1 MLESETPSCHVTQA
15 ESESSIQ
22 GLLDPGVSRG
32 DGVEY
37 RDYFVAVPLK
47 RDVITH
53 DRLWKGLVVVLLGVR
68 GIAAAAA
75 G

>member
-1 MLESETPSCHVTQA
+1 MSLRRNRNPAFKGFWIPASAEVTVLN
-15 ESESSIQ
+15 I
-22 GLLDPGVSRG
+22 VTI
-32 DGVEY
+32 
-37 RDYFVAVPLK
+37 FVAVPLK

-53 DRLWKGLVVVLLGVR
+53 DRLWKGLVVVLLRVR